1 MVRKSY
7 AKVNIFLKIVGIKD
21 NYHLLNSR
29 FMRVKS
35 LYDIVELKKGS
46 FDIIGDFGCELE
58 KNTIYKAYLELIKI
72 KPNIKKY
79 LKDYKIEVE
88 KNIPYFAG
96 LGGGS
101 SNAAV
106 FLNMVN
112 KYFEL
117 NFSKDELAKIGSKVG
132 ADVPFFVYEYDSAN
146 VSGIGEIVKKFD
158 EVSLNLEIFTPDIR
172 CNTAEI
178 FTKFRKLYI
187 DEITNENLKAK
198 KLQLAKNL
206 MQKSSIEIL
215 NELNIFSAND
225 LYKPALLLN
234 PNLLPPDVSSQSS
247 ILNSKYYF
255 SGSGSSFFKIKA

>member
-7 AKVNIFLKIVGIKD
+7 AKVNIFLKVVGIRN

-35 LYDIVELKKGS
+35 LYDTIELKKGS

-72 KPNIKKY
+72 KPQIKKY
-79 LKDYKIEVE
+79 LKDYKIEVD
-88 KNIPYFAG
+88 KKIPYFAG

-101 SNAAV
+101 SNAAT
-106 FLNMVN
+106 FLNMIN
-112 KYFEL
+112 EYFEL
-117 NFSKDELAKIGSKVG
+117 GFSKNELANIGLKVG

-146 VSGIGEIVKKFD
+146 VSGIGEIVEKFD
-158 EVSLNLEIFTPDIR
+158 EDSLNLEIFTPDIR
-172 CNTAEI
+172 CSTAEI
-178 FTKFRKLYI
+178 FKKYKELYI
-187 DEITNENLKAK
+187 DEITNEKLKDK
-198 KLQLAKNL
+198 KLQLTKSL

-215 NELNIFSAND
+215 NELDIFSAND

-234 PNLLPPDVSSQSS
+234 PNLLPPDINSQSL

-255 SGSGSSFFKIKA
+255 SGSGSSFFKN